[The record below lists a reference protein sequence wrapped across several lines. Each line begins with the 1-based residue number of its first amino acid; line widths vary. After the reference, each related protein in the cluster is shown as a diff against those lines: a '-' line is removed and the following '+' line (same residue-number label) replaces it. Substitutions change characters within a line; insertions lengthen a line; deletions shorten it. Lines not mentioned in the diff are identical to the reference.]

1 MYRLLTTPAARRDM
15 AKLERRLF
23 HEERERLRAAIRNLA
38 VEPRPTRAKKLK
50 ARQFCYRLRVGDYRV
65 VYEVRDRDSTVRI
78 IRIGRR
84 NESTYV
90 F

>member
-15 AKLERRLF
+15 AKLERRFF
-23 HEERERLRAAIRNLA
+23 HEERERLRAAVRNLA
-38 VEPRPTRAKKLK
+38 KEPKPAQARKIK
-50 ARQFCYRLRVGDYRV
+50 ARDNCYRIRVGDYRI
-65 VYEVRDRDSTVRI
+65 VYEVRDKDSSVLV

-84 NESTYV
+84 NESTYD